1 MDALA
6 YLLWMAKKVGPAIAS
21 IYIYTYSRSPVFRP
35 QLWFDG
41 SYFVAMLIHFE
52 RFLIVSPKEVLQA
65 CKRSKMGSHSAF
77 RDGQQCTIVLKKGF
91 DEKK

>member
-1 MDALA
+1 
-6 YLLWMAKKVGPAIAS
+6 MAKKVGPAIAS
-21 IYIYTYSRSPVFRP
+21 IYIYIYIYTYSRSPVFRP